1 MQAWYD
7 SKQEIFAELLDQL
20 EVAKKTYPT
29 DNVIGLIKRAIRLSY
44 ASNFSEVYV
53 SDEQILIALQK
64 MNRLHD
70 DKKRYG

>member
-20 EVAKKTYPT
+20 EVAKKIYPT